1 MDIINIKFFNNHSVS
16 KNNDI
21 ICFPYKK
28 TEALFYYL
36 VINKEASRDELVN
49 LLWEDS
55 KESTAKKNLRN
66 AMYQIR
72 KVFDMDIIISPK
84 KSSVII
90 NSQIHIKTDLND
102 FSNKEDVYFENGKC
116 EFLKG
121 LILKNN
127 ENFNWWINNKRQE
140 YKDMNIDK
148 LYNKTKLLMKK
159 RKYEEALVYAKAFM
173 SEDEFDERAYRALMN
188 IYYNKGSFYKAINL
202 YYKLEKMLDIELGI
216 KPDDK
221 TYQLYKKIINE
232 KNISQIEFKNQ
243 SLFYYRDEEMKC
255 MLDSYSEFIKGINS
269 KSILITGEFGIGK
282 TKLKNEFVNNI
293 SKKDAY
299 IIDVT
304 CYEGERESFLKPW
317 RDILINL
324 NKIIKDDNINI
335 LQSWKE
341 SIDTIFQVFDTN
353 SKNYE
358 NLDLLRLELIKNNII
373 NIVEKISTHKK
384 MVILVDDIHWM
395 DKTSINLLTSILIR
409 QDNINLIATTRTSN
423 ECNIDRFKNFMIK
436 NDKLTNI
443 KLERLDQRQVYEICK
458 LKISKCK
465 FNKKISD
472 KIYRESEGNIF
483 FINEIV
489 ENINNQNKYEISYKT
504 TEMIKS
510 VLIDLSYESIK
521 ILDIASV
528 FLEGFNINILKLITG
543 KSELELVDYLDEL
556 ERKNIIKEDVERGS
570 NKYIF
575 THNKLRKYIFNKQS
589 DTKKRIIYEKIEY
602 IFNKNSDNI
611 KHDILFS
618 KLKGFDFNIKPVKE
632 SNMVLKN

>member
-36 VINKEASRDELVN
+36 AINKEASRDELVN

-72 KVFDMDIIISPK
+72 KIFDMDIIISPK
-84 KSSVII
+84 KSTVSI
-90 NSQIHIKTDLND
+90 NTQIHIKTDLND
-102 FSNKEDVYFENGKC
+102 FLNKEDVYFENGKC

-232 KNISQIEFKNQ
+232 KNISQIEFKKQ

-255 MLDSYSEFIKGINS
+255 MMDNYNKFIKGINS

-282 TKLKNEFVNNI
+282 TKLKNEFINNI
-293 SKKDAY
+293 NKKDSY
-299 IIDVT
+299 IIDIT
-304 CYEGERESFLKPW
+304 CYEGERESLLKSW
-317 RDILINL
+317 NDILINL
-324 NKIIKDDNINI
+324 NKIIKDQNINI
-335 LQSWKE
+335 PKSWKKN
-341 SIDTIFQVFDTN
+341 INTIFSVFDI
-353 SKNYE
+353 NYDNDE
-358 NLDLLRLELIKNNII
+358 KVDLLKLELIKNTII
-373 NIVEKISTHKK
+373 NIVEKVSAYKK
-384 MVILVDDIHWM
+384 IVILVDDIHWM
-395 DKTSINLLTSILIR
+395 DKTSINLLKGLLIR
-409 QDNINLIATTRTSN
+409 QENINLIATARTSY
-423 ECNIDRFKNFMIK
+423 EQNIDKFKNFMFI
-436 NDKLTNI
+436 NDKLINI
-443 KLERLDQRQVYEICK
+443 KLKRFDQRQVYEISK
-458 LKISKCK
+458 LKILKYK
-465 FNKKISD
+465 FNKRISD
-472 KIYRESEGNIF
+472 KIYKESEGNIF
-483 FINEIV
+483 FVNEIID
-489 ENINNQNKYEISYKT
+489 NINNQNKNKISDKGT
-504 TEMIKS
+504 QMIKS
-510 VLIDLSYESIK
+510 VLIDLSCEAVK

-528 FLEGFNINILKLITG
+528 FLEGFNINILNAITG
-543 KSELELVDYLDEL
+543 KSELELIDYLDEL
-556 ERKNIIKEDVERGS
+556 ERKNIIKEDLESTKNRYV
-570 NKYIF
+570 F

-589 DTKKRIIYEKIEY
+589 NTKKRIIYEKIEY

-618 KLKGFDFNIKPVKE
+618 KFKGFNFNIKPIKE
-632 SNMVLKN
+632 NNIGLKN

>member
-84 KSSVII
+84 KSTVSI

-102 FSNKEDVYFENGKC
+102 FFNKENVYFENGKC

-148 LYNKTKLLMKK
+148 LYNKTKVLMKK
-159 RKYEEALVYAKAFM
+159 RKYEEAIVCAKAFM
-173 SEDEFDERAYRALMN
+173 NEDEFDERAYRALMN
-188 IYYNKGSFYKAINL
+188 IYYDKGSFYKAINL
-202 YYKLEKMLDIELGI
+202 YYRLEKMLDIELGI

-221 TYQLYKKIINE
+221 TYKLYKKILNE
-232 KNISQIEFKNQ
+232 KNISQIEFKKQ
-243 SLFYYRDEEMKC
+243 SLFYYRDEEIKYI
-255 MLDSYSEFIKGINS
+255 LDNYNKFIKGKDS

-282 TKLKNEFVNNI
+282 TKLKNEIVNNVN
-293 SKKDAY
+293 KEDAY

-317 RDILINL
+317 NDILINL
-324 NKIIKDDNINI
+324 TKIIKDQNINI
-335 LQSWKE
+335 PKSWKKN
-341 SIDTIFQVFDTN
+341 IDTIFPVFDI
-353 SKNYE
+353 NYE
-358 NLDLLRLELIKNNII
+358 NCEKVDLLKVELIKNTII
-373 NIVEKISTHKK
+373 SMITKVSLCKKIIV
-384 MVILVDDIHWM
+384 LVDDIHWM
-395 DKTSINLLTSILIR
+395 DKDSINLLESLLIR
-409 QDNINLIATTRTSN
+409 QDNINLIATARTSN
-423 ECNIDRFKNFMIK
+423 EFNIDRFKNFMIK
-436 NDKLTNI
+436 NDKLINI
-443 KLERLDQRQVYEICK
+443 KLKRFDQRQVYEICRSR
-458 LKISKCK
+458 ISKYK

-483 FINEIV
+483 FVNEIID
-489 ENINNQNKYEISYKT
+489 NINNQNKDKISDKCI
-504 TEMIKS
+504 EMIKS
-510 VLIDLSYESIK
+510 VLIDLSYESVK

-528 FLEGFNINILKLITG
+528 FSEGFNINILKLITG
-543 KSELELVDYLDEL
+543 KSEIDLIGYLDEL
-556 ERKNIIKEDVERGS
+556 ERKNIIKEDVESGK
-570 NKYIF
+570 NKYAF
-575 THNKLRKYIFNKQS
+575 THNKLRKYILDKQS
-589 DTKKRIIYEKIEY
+589 NTKKRIIYENIEY

-618 KLKGFDFNIKPVKE
+618 KLKGFNFNIKPIKE
-632 SNMVLKN
+632 NNIVLKN